1 MVLPRLICEMIW
13 ALYWSVLS
21 ERLLGDRVRP
31 DVVFWYVLPLGAIV
45 KREMAANPGLP
56 IPCPGPRACRAAH
69 IHGV

>member
-45 KREMAANPGLP
+45 KREMAPGFANSLSQA
-56 IPCPGPRACRAAH
+56 ACRLRAP
-69 IHGV
+69 IFME